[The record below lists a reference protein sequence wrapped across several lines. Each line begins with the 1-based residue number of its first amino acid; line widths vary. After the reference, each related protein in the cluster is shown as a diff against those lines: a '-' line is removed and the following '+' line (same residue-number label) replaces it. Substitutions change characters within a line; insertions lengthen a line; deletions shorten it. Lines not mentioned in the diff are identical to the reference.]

1 MTIIIELIKCLGN
14 NWDHLFFNFPVNK
27 NIQFDLCEIFPLLCT
42 IILNYLHVIES
53 LNKMSF
59 RRGVRTESTSH
70 ILDNDSNN
78 VTIRKQKLRKYLGVS
93 LRINVCLVIPL
104 LALVV
109 IRSMLHE
116 QDKQDAKERDVAYKA
131 ANSENGVCLPCDS
144 LGPGIKAE
152 NTLFDSIQYTKNGGK
167 ICCYQEQPYLQIM
180 ISRVR
185 ISYCIIILYK
195 M

>member
-1 MTIIIELIKCLGN
+1 
-14 NWDHLFFNFPVNK
+14 
-27 NIQFDLCEIFPLLCT
+27 
-42 IILNYLHVIES
+42 
-53 LNKMSF
+53 MSF

-70 ILDNDSNN
+70 ILDNDSNSA
-78 VTIRKQKLRKYLGVS
+78 TIRKQKLRKYLGVS

-104 LALVV
+104 LVLVV
-109 IRSMLHE
+109 IRSRLHE
-116 QDKQDAKERDVAYKA
+116 QDKQDAKEADAAYKA

>member
-1 MTIIIELIKCLGN
+1 
-14 NWDHLFFNFPVNK
+14 
-27 NIQFDLCEIFPLLCT
+27 
-42 IILNYLHVIES
+42 
-53 LNKMSF
+53 MSF
-59 RRGVRTESTSH
+59 QRGVRTESTSH
-70 ILDNDSNN
+70 ILDNDSNS
-78 VTIRKQKLRKYLGVS
+78 VTSRKQTLRKYLGVS

-104 LALVV
+104 LVLVV
-109 IRSMLHE
+109 VRSIYE
-116 QDKQDAKERDVAYKA
+116 QDKQDAKERDAAYKA
-131 ANSENGVCLPCDS
+131 ANSENGVCLQCDS

-152 NTLFDSIQYTKNGGK
+152 NTLFDSIQYTNNGGK